1 MQSTK
6 HLYDAEF
13 WAIHCL
19 FVYLQIHFK
28 FKNFILLK
36 RSLQLT
42 SLQCVYVTTSLQCV
56 YDTPFAKTQ
65 NNDAFLE
72 IQVFKSVSFVYL
84 KLCSVTILMLYYKY
98 FLSYK
103 AR

>member
-1 MQSTK
+1 MQSAK

-13 WAIHCL
+13 WAKYCL

-36 RSLQLT
+36 RYLKLT
-42 SLQCVYVTTSLQCV
+42 SLQCVYVT
-56 YDTPFAKTQ
+56 PFAKTR

-72 IQVFKSVSFVYL
+72 IQVFTSVSSVYL
-84 KLCSVTILMLYYKY
+84 KLCSVTIPICITNI